1 MGLSLRKVWTV
12 AERDIR
18 MFLQYK
24 FLLIMR
30 AVWFVA
36 QIALFGLVVNKML
49 RPDVQLVVGGNYFNF
64 YAAGIIITMLYSTAI
79 FIGYDIYEEADH
91 GVIEYLLSV
100 PVSRK
105 ELVLGRSIGGGLRS
119 FVYVSPMLFFVLYLI
134 GVTNPLQFLV
144 AFVALFLFAFGVSGF
159 SITMAVSIKSSDR
172 FDITLGVLDA
182 LIVRLSTTLY
192 PIAYMPSYY
201 AGIARFNPLTFAADL
216 FRWGAGIESPLLTSP
231 AVGIFGIVMFFSVFT
246 FLGIILHEKRLEGGS
261 WQ

>member
-1 MGLSLRKVWTV
+1 MISVRKIWTV

-18 MFLQYK
+18 MFLRYK

-30 AVWFVA
+30 AIWFVS
-36 QIALFGLVVNKML
+36 QIALFGLIVNKMFTTS
-49 RPDVQLVVGGNYFNF
+49 VQNAVGGNYFNY
-64 YAAGIIITMLYSTAI
+64 YAAGIIITMLYSTAV

-119 FVYVSPMLFFVLYLI
+119 FLYVGPMMIFILYLI
-134 GVTNPLQFLV
+134 GVSSILQL
-144 AFVALFLFAFGVSGF
+144 FVALLSLFLFTFGVAGF
-159 SITMAVSIKSSDR
+159 SITLAVSIKSSDR
-172 FDITLGVLDA
+172 FDILMGVTDA

-192 PIAYMPSYY
+192 PLAFMPQYY
-201 AGIARFNPLTFAADL
+201 TGMASINPLTFAADL
-216 FRWGAGIESPLLTSP
+216 FRWGAGIESAALTPPLFAAL
-231 AVGIFGIVMFFSVFT
+231 GIVAFFSIFT
-246 FLGIILHEKRLEGGS
+246 FLSIYLHERRLEGGG

>member
-1 MGLSLRKVWTV
+1 MISLRKVWTV

-18 MFLQYK
+18 MFLRYK

-30 AVWFVA
+30 AIWFVS
-36 QIALFGLVVNKML
+36 QIALFGLVVNRMFTDEVNKA
-49 RPDVQLVVGGNYFNF
+49 VGGNYFNY
-64 YAAGIIITMLYSTAI
+64 YAAGIIITMLYSTTV

-119 FVYVSPMLFFVLYLI
+119 FLYVGPMMLFVLYLI
-134 GVTNPLQFLV
+134 GVSNVLQLLV
-144 AFVALFLFAFGVSGF
+144 ALLSLFLFTFGVAGF
-159 SITMAVSIKSSDR
+159 SITLAVSIKSSDR
-172 FDITLGVLDA
+172 FDILMGVTDA

-192 PIAYMPSYY
+192 PIAYMPQYY
-201 AGIARFNPLTFAADL
+201 AGVASFNPLTFAADL
-216 FRWGAGIESPLLTSP
+216 FRWGAGMESTALTPPLL
-231 AVGIFGIVMFFSVFT
+231 AAFGIVAFFSMFT
-246 FLGIILHEKRLEGGS
+246 FLGVFLHERRLEGGG

>member
-1 MGLSLRKVWTV
+1 MINLRKVWTV
-12 AERDIR
+12 AERDMR

-30 AVWFVA
+30 AIWFIA
-36 QIALFGLVVNKML
+36 QIALFGLVVNRMVNQ
-49 RPDVQLVVGGNYFNF
+49 DVQLAVGGDYFNF
-64 YAAGIIITMLYSTAI
+64 YAAGIIITMLYSTAV

-105 ELVLGRSIGGGLRS
+105 ELVIGRSIGGGLRS
-119 FVYVSPMLFFVLYLI
+119 FMYVSPMMLFILYLI
-134 GVTNPLQFLV
+134 GISSPLQLLV
-144 AFVALFLFAFGVSGF
+144 AFASLFLFTFGTAGF
-159 SITMAVSIKSSDR
+159 SITLAVSIKSSDR
-172 FDITLGVLDA
+172 FDISLGVIDA

-201 AGIARFNPLTFAADL
+201 ANIARFNPLTFAADL
-216 FRWGAGIESPLLTSP
+216 FRWGAGIESTFLTSP
-231 AVGIFGIVMFFSVFT
+231 AIAVLGIVCFFSLFT
-246 FLGIILHEKRLEGGS
+246 FLGIFLHERKIEGGG

>member
-1 MGLSLRKVWTV
+1 MISPRRVWTV

-18 MFLQYK
+18 TFLRYK
-24 FLLIMR
+24 FLLIIR
-30 AVWFVA
+30 AIWFLA

-64 YAAGIIITMLYSTAI
+64 YAAGIITTMLYSAAI

-91 GVIEYLLSV
+91 GVVEYLLSV

-119 FVYVSPMLFFVLYLI
+119 FMYVAPLMLFVLYLI
-134 GVTNPLQFLV
+134 GISNPFQLLV
-144 AFVALFLFAFGVSGF
+144 ALASLFLFSFGVTGF
-159 SITMAVSIKSSDR
+159 GITLAVSIKSSDR
-172 FDITLGVLDA
+172 FDILLGILDA
-182 LIVRLSTTLY
+182 LIVRLSTALY

-201 AGIARFNPLTFAADL
+201 AGLAKLNPLTFAADL
-216 FRWGAGIESPLLTSP
+216 FRWGAGIESAFLTSP
-231 AVGIFGIVMFFSVFT
+231 GIAAFGIVSFFSIFT
-246 FLGIILHEKRLEGGS
+246 ILGIFLHERRLEGGS

>member
-1 MGLSLRKVWTV
+1 MINLSKVWTV

-18 MFLQYK
+18 MFLRYK

-30 AVWFVA
+30 TIWFIS
-36 QIALFGLVVNKML
+36 QIALFGLIVKRMF
-49 RPDVQLVVGGNYFNF
+49 RPDVQNAVGGDYFS
-64 YAAGIIITMLYSTAI
+64 YYVTGIIITMLYSTTV

-119 FVYVSPMLFFVLYLI
+119 FLYVGPMMLFALYLV
-134 GVTNPLQFLV
+134 GVSNILQL
-144 AFVALFLFAFGVSGF
+144 FVALLSLFLFTFGAAGF
-159 SITMAVSIKSSDR
+159 SITLAVSIKSSDR
-172 FDITLGVLDA
+172 FDILMGVTDA

-192 PIAYMPSYY
+192 PVAYMPQYY
-201 AGIARFNPLTFAADL
+201 AGIASINPLTFAADL
-216 FRWGAGIESPLLTSP
+216 FRWGAGIESAFLTPPLTATL
-231 AVGIFGIVMFFSVFT
+231 GIVAFFSIFT
-246 FLGIILHEKRLEGGS
+246 FLGIILHERRLEGGG

>member
-1 MGLSLRKVWTV
+1 MISLRKVWTV
-12 AERDIR
+12 AERDMR

-30 AVWFVA
+30 AIWFLA

-49 RPDVQLVVGGNYFNF
+49 RPDVQLAVGGDYFNF
-64 YAAGIIITMLYSTAI
+64 YAAGIIITMLYSTAV

-105 ELVLGRSIGGGLRS
+105 ELVIGRSIGGGLRS
-119 FVYVSPMLFFVLYLI
+119 FMYVSPMMLFVLYII
-134 GVTNPLQFLV
+134 GISNPLQLLV
-144 AFVALFLFAFGVSGF
+144 AFASLFLFTFGVAGF
-159 SITMAVSIKSSDR
+159 SITLAVSIKSSDR
-172 FDITLGVLDA
+172 FDISLGVIDA

-201 AGIARFNPLTFAADL
+201 ANIAKFNPLTFAADL
-216 FRWGAGIESPLLTSP
+216 FRWGAGIESTFLTSP
-231 AVGIFGIVMFFSVFT
+231 AIAVLGIVSFFSLFT
-246 FLGIILHEKRLEGGS
+246 FLGVVLHERKIEGGG

>member
-1 MGLSLRKVWTV
+1 MISLRKIWTV

-18 MFLQYK
+18 TFMQYK

-30 AVWFVA
+30 AFWFLA

-49 RPDVQLVVGGNYFNF
+49 RPDVQLVVGGSYFNF
-64 YAAGIIITMLYSTAI
+64 YAAGITITMLYSAAV

-119 FVYVSPMLFFVLYLI
+119 FLYVSPLMLFVLYLI
-134 GVTNPLQFLV
+134 GISNPLQLIV
-144 AFVALFLFAFGVSGF
+144 ALASLFLFSFGVTGF
-159 SITMAVSIKSSDR
+159 SISLAVSMKSSDR
-172 FDITLGVLDA
+172 FDILLGVLDA
-182 LIVRLSTTLY
+182 LIVRLSTALY

-201 AGIARFNPLTFAADL
+201 AGVAKFNPITFAADL
-216 FRWGAGIESPLLTSP
+216 FRWGAGLESALLTSP
-231 AVGIFGIVMFFSVFT
+231 LIAIFGIVMFFSIFT
-246 FLGIILHEKRLEGGS
+246 FLGIFLHEKKLEGGS

>member
-1 MGLSLRKVWTV
+1 MISLRKIWTV

-18 MFLQYK
+18 MFLRYK

-30 AVWFVA
+30 AIWFVS
-36 QIALFGLVVNKML
+36 QISLFGLVVNTMFTTK
-49 RPDVQLVVGGNYFNF
+49 VQNAVGGSYFNY
-64 YAAGIIITMLYSTAI
+64 YAAGIIITMLYSTAV

-119 FVYVSPMLFFVLYLI
+119 FMYVGPMMLFVLYLL
-134 GVTNPLQFLV
+134 GVSSFLQLLL
-144 AFVALFLFAFGVSGF
+144 ALLSLFLFTFGVAGF
-159 SITMAVSIKSSDR
+159 SITLAVSIKSSDR
-172 FDITLGVLDA
+172 FDILMGVTDA

-192 PIAYMPSYY
+192 PIAFMPQYY
-201 AGIARFNPLTFAADL
+201 AGIASFNPLTFAADL
-216 FRWGAGIESPLLTSP
+216 FRWGAGMESTALTPPLLS
-231 AVGIFGIVMFFSVFT
+231 AFGIIAFFSIFT
-246 FLGIILHEKRLEGGS
+246 FLGIFLHERRLEGGG